1 MRYDGI
7 MSYGLGNIDSIALD
21 LLPRRE
27 TLTIRVPLAEA
38 DSLQR
43 RGWPAY
49 ASGVTS
55 GKGEAL

>member
-1 MRYDGI
+1 
-7 MSYGLGNIDSIALD
+7 MSYGFGNTESIALD
-21 LLPRRE
+21 LLPRSE